1 MFKSIREKL
10 KFYGK
15 EVLKKKIDR
24 LKQTYDEHVLIVE
37 ALEKGNTEEV
47 VRNIKEHLQY
57 GRKTLLDP

>member
-1 MFKSIREKL
+1 MLEMFKNIREKL

-37 ALEKGNTEEV
+37 ALEKG
-47 VRNIKEHLQY
+47 K
-57 GRKTLLDP
+57 RKK